1 MGESSSSDSE
11 SRDESPPPA
20 PIPSPPQEQAAN
32 IRGGGGGG
40 VGGGGDGDD
49 NTQLTEA
56 AADGQP
62 RTSDNSGSSQ
72 GQRKRVRSTQGGG
85 RMSPVPPQGS
95 SLMSGQPTNREYPIQ
110 QQIDNL
116 TLNDTTTYVGNI
128 GGNDNNNNRSG
139 ASNEEQQEQ
148 QEENVSVGASNEEQQ
163 EQQDGASNEEH
174 PEEEEPSDGASNEE
188 QQEQQKAVSK
198 QLMTILQQL
207 GIVYDSSLHVFKDND
222 LLMQHVSDAVETL
235 MKICEEAPNNGRNFC
250 WATTKA
256 SYLKNGRVLVLG
268 HFPPNG
274 QNLHLRGVLSA
285 IISIF
290 KDGTNTREDEASNS
304 IPTNQTTY
312 IFFKSVVKMM
322 QLQYGITLDDAVML
336 CMQIFAWVD
345 ILPIDGHHSMGDKF
359 VGSGNDRKENSFHQ
373 GYIDLRRLTDDHAA
387 KYISEIL
394 ELMPDIKAVIILGS
408 AAWKFVQENPGL
420 IPEELII
427 QHGPIVHPCVHATFG
442 FTDRQ
447 AYEFCDGISSVL
459 AHILGNESASIIV
472 PDMEHFRRLC
482 LFNPNK
488 NHEGEF
494 VYIGRYENKIVFIGH
509 NRSHMEKLV
518 SDPDIGVGFSI
529 FPKQDDIRK
538 GKSFNEVAGLTL
550 ELVHFLK
557 HLRDCDLK
565 PVWGIQ
571 NTVAH
576 SAWKTSIIKKREE
589 KRKAMEAKFGNEADA
604 LMMELGGS

>member
-1 MGESSSSDSE
+1 MATFYTPSIHKSSKFAAPGESFIINRDIIMSSPKNDHLSE
-11 SRDESPPPA
+11 TTAKRNAEIGTTPYKDKERKKKFLSGKAS
-20 PIPSPPQEQAAN
+20 
-32 IRGGGGGG
+32 
-40 VGGGGDGDD
+40 DD
-49 NTQLTEA
+49 NVDIT
-56 AADGQP
+56 ADA
-62 RTSDNSGSSQ
+62 
-72 GQRKRVRSTQGGG
+72 
-85 RMSPVPPQGS
+85 
-95 SLMSGQPTNREYPIQ
+95 
-110 QQIDNL
+110 
-116 TLNDTTTYVGNI
+116 
-128 GGNDNNNNRSG
+128 G

-148 QEENVSVGASNEEQQ
+148 QEDVSI
-163 EQQDGASNEEH
+163 GASNEEH

-188 QQEQQKAVSK
+188 QQEQQEAVSK

-222 LLMQHVSDAVETL
+222 LLMQHVSDAVEKL

-274 QNLHLRGVLSA
+274 QNLHLHGVLSA

-312 IFFKSVVKMM
+312 IFFQSVVKMM

-345 ILPIDGHHSMGDKF
+345 FLPIDGHHSMGDKY
-359 VGSGNDRKENSFHQ
+359 VGSGDDRKENSFHQ
-373 GYIDLRRLTDDHAA
+373 GYINLRKLTDEHAA

-394 ELMPDIKAVIILGS
+394 ELMPDIKAVIILGG
-408 AAWKFVQENPGL
+408 AAWKFVQEHPGL

-427 QHGPIVHPCVHATFG
+427 QHGPIVHPSVHATFG

-472 PDMEHFRRLC
+472 PDMKHFGRLC
-482 LFNPNK
+482 LFNPNE

-494 VYIGRYENKIVFIGH
+494 VYIGRYENKIVLIGR
-509 NRSHMEKLV
+509 NRSHMEELV
-518 SDPDIGVGFSI
+518 SDSDIGVGFSI

-557 HLRDCDLK
+557 HFKKCRECDLK

-576 SAWKTSIIKKREE
+576 SAWKTSIEDER
-589 KRKAMEAKFGNEADA
+589 RRRQNALEARFDDGMGA
-604 LMMELGGS
+604 LMMDDSSTES